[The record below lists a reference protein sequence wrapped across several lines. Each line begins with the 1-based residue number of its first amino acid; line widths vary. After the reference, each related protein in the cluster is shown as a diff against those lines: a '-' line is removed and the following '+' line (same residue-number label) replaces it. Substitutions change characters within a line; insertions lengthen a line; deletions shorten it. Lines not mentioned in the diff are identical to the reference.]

1 MKELT
6 MTQRAGT
13 GTSFW
18 PFAALF
24 VAAFGIAVS
33 TFGPL
38 QQGGQALYLIAG
50 YATDIPEESTPPR
63 VFRLES
69 GTKKLVELLHVL
81 PTAKTYQFI
90 RAHHDG
96 RLLVVATPHYH
107 PTQIVTLDMDK
118 PCEPR
123 TIGIEV
129 PFLPLDGHLLQIP
142 GRGPYYAVTG
152 FDRKDNQNLLF
163 VVNLLT
169 GEPETPDPELLRYA
183 RPAGLPGP
191 EHSDNDTMGLLIDA
205 EGRLVLSWNDARG
218 RRLIDMGFP
227 PIPPGLRPK
236 GTDLRFGREEDK
248 GAATWYVGT
257 DDYDLIYEVDSAEIP
272 MRYLALHRAERRW
285 RVVTVPGQRPDGRP
299 ALKPLGSWIG
309 GVLLGKPETWSMALW
324 DRARSEGR
332 ADDPRYQQLLRRN
345 PASEIYLYDA
355 ETDQQQAV
363 KTGDID
369 STALLVDDGVVYYRV
384 RNAVYRKSVR
394 GAQSDKPELLAEHK
408 DLGAVSWAFTG
419 PSCEVKEQ

>member
-33 TFGPL
+33 TFDSP
-38 QQGGQALYLIAG
+38 QQGGQALYLVAG
-50 YATDIPEESTPPR
+50 YVIDDPEQSTPTR
-63 VFRLES
+63 LFRLDV

-90 RAHHDG
+90 RAHHDR
-96 RLLVVATPHYH
+96 RLFVVATPHYH
-107 PTQIVTLDMDK
+107 PTQIVTLDMNN

-123 TIGIEV
+123 TISIQI
-129 PFLPLDGHLLQIP
+129 PFLPLDGHLLQLP
-142 GRGPYYAVTG
+142 SRGPHYAITG
-152 FDRKDNQNLLF
+152 FDLRDKQNLLF
-163 VVNLLT
+163 LVNILT
-169 GEPETPDPELLRYA
+169 GQLETPDPDLLRYA
-183 RPAGLPGP
+183 RPSGLAGP
-191 EHSDNDTMGLLIDA
+191 EHSDGDTMGLLVDA
-205 EGRLVLSWNDARG
+205 EGRLVLPWNDAKG
-218 RRLIDMGFP
+218 SRLIDIGLP

-236 GTDLRFGREEDK
+236 GTDLRFGRERDK
-248 GAATWYVGT
+248 GSATWYVGT

-272 MRYLALHRAERRW
+272 MRYLALHKAERRW
-285 RVVTVPGQRPDGRP
+285 RVVTVPGQRPNGRP

-309 GVLLGKPETWSMALW
+309 GVLLGKPEETWSKALS
-324 DRARSEGR
+324 DRARGEGR
-332 ADDPRYQQLLRRN
+332 ARDRRYQQLLLEN

-355 ETDQQQAV
+355 ETDRQQTI

-369 STALLVDDGVVYYRV
+369 STALLVDGGVVYYRV
-384 RNAVYRKSVR
+384 KNAVYRKSLR
-394 GAQSDKPELLAEHK
+394 GSSDKPELLAEHQ
-408 DLGAVSWAFTG
+408 DLSAVYWAFMG